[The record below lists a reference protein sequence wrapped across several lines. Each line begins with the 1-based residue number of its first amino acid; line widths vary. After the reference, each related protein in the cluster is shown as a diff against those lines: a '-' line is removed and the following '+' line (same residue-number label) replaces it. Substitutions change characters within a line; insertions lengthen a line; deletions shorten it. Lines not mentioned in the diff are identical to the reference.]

1 MKPTTSLPR
10 FGLCVALTLA
20 ACAPPQSTGLADT
33 PQPEAIA
40 TAAPTLQPDEPPP
53 AGAAA
58 EFSTDFTRHSVP
70 YAEILSGG
78 PPKDGIPAIDDP
90 VFEAVAV
97 AAAWLEPQEPV
108 VLVTIGN
115 EARAY
120 PIQILI
126 WHELVNDTVG
136 GTPVVVSFC
145 PLCNTAIVFE
155 RTFAGQTLTFG
166 TTGRLRFS
174 NLIMYDRQTETWW
187 QQATGEAIA
196 GAHTGG
202 QLAFVPAAIVAW
214 ADFRAAHPEGRVLSR
229 DTGHAR
235 DYGRNPYPGYDDVAQ
250 PPFLYRGPVTPDQL
264 PAVARVLGID
274 LNGEAVA
281 YPYDLLSEIG
291 AVNDTVGGVE
301 VAVFWAPGT
310 ASALDAQT
318 VAAGRDVGTAVA
330 YLRALDGQTLTFAR
344 VGGQIVDQETGS
356 VWDVFGNAIVGPL
369 AGQTL
374 VPVTAVNHFWFS
386 WAVFRPE
393 TRVYQP

>member
-1 MKPTTSLPR
+1 
-10 FGLCVALTLA
+10 
-20 ACAPPQSTGLADT
+20 
-33 PQPEAIA
+33 
-40 TAAPTLQPDEPPP
+40 TAVPTLQPDEPPP

-58 EFSTDFTRHSVP
+58 EFTTDFTRHSVP
-70 YAEILSGG
+70 YDEILSGG

-97 AAAWLEPQEPV
+97 ADAWLEPQEPV
-108 VLVTIGN
+108 VLVTIGG

-155 RTFAGQTLTFG
+155 RTFAGQPLTFG

-196 GAHTGG
+196 GEHTGG
-202 QLAFVPAAIVAW
+202 QLTFVPATIVAW

-229 DTGHAR
+229 DTGFAR

-264 PAVARVLGID
+264 PAVARVLAID
-274 LNGEAVA
+274 LDGEAVA
-281 YPYDLLSEIG
+281 YPYDLLSELG

-301 VAVFWAPGT
+301 VAVFWATGT

-330 YLRALDGQTLTFAR
+330 HQRALDGQTLTFVR
-344 VGGQIVDQETGS
+344 VGDQIVDQETGS
-356 VWDVFGNAIVGPL
+356 VWEVLGNATAGPL
-369 AGQTL
+369 AGQAL
-374 VPVTAVNHFWFS
+374 APVTAVNHFWFS

>member
-1 MKPTTSLPR
+1 MRIPKLPCQLA
-10 FGLCVALTLA
+10 LCVALGLA
-20 ACAPPQSTGLADT
+20 ACAPPGPTPAPST
-33 PQPEAIA
+33 PQPNTSLAI
-40 TAAPTLQPDEPPP
+40 TPTLSPDEPPP

-58 EFSTDFTRHSVP
+58 EFTTDFTRHSVP

-90 VFEAVAV
+90 VFEDV
-97 AAAWLEPQEPV
+97 AAADAWLEPQEPV
-108 VLVTIGN
+108 VLVTIGG

-155 RTFAGQTLTFG
+155 RTFAGQPLTFG

-196 GAHTGG
+196 GEHTGG
-202 QLAFVPAAIVAW
+202 QLTFVPAAIVAW
-214 ADFRAAHPEGRVLSR
+214 ADFREVDPEGRVLSR

-235 DYGRNPYPGYDDVAQ
+235 DYGRNPYPGYDDIAQ

-264 PAVARVLGID
+264 PAVARVLAID
-274 LNGEAVA
+274 LDGEAVA
-281 YPYDLLSEIG
+281 YPYDLLSELG
-291 AVNDTVGGVE
+291 AVNDTVGVVD
-301 VAVFWAPGT
+301 VAVFWATGT

-330 YLRALDGQTLTFAR
+330 YQRALDGQTLTFVR
-344 VGGQIVDQETGS
+344 VGDQIMDQETGS
-356 VWDVFGNAIVGPL
+356 VWDVLGNATAGPL
-369 AGQTL
+369 AGQAL
-374 VPVTAVNHFWFS
+374 APITAVNHFWFS